1 MSATQT
7 EIDLTT
13 LPLKIEYVTRH
24 AGLQRD
30 IDEKP
35 WPCFE
40 WRVTLSSK
48 SGTWSTPYY
57 CGMAHV
63 MPRKKTPWGESSEPK
78 PKAPSV
84 ADVLH
89 GLTLDASAENDN
101 FRDWCEN
108 YGYSDDSI
116 RALNMY
122 RQCLDTGVALR
133 KYLGRDV
140 VAQITK
146 QLEDH

>member
-1 MSATQT
+1 MAD
-7 EIDLTT
+7 IDLAT
-13 LPLKIEYVTRH
+13 LPVKIEYVTRH

-30 IDEKP
+30 FDEKP

-40 WRVTLSSK
+40 WRVTLSGK
-48 SGTWSTPYY
+48 NGMWSTPYY
-57 CGMAHV
+57 CGMGHV
-63 MPRKKTPWGESSEPK
+63 TKPKHSFAEPK

-89 GLTLDASAENDN
+89 SLTLDASAESDN

-116 RALNMY
+116 RALNIY

-140 VAQITK
+140 VAQIAK